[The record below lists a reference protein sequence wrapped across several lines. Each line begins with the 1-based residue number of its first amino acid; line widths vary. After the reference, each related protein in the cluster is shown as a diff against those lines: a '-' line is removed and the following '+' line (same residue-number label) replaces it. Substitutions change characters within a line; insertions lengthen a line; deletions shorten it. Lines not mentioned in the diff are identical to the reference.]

1 MKRRD
6 ILRALGATGAGLV
19 FKGCA
24 SQPATTNTLTDADVE
39 RMLRTMTAF
48 EPAPGQAASVR
59 EALVRMRFEGT
70 VDPKIQPSLGF
81 DVEVDVE

>member
-6 ILRALGATGAGLV
+6 VLRAVAATSAGLV
-19 FKGCA
+19 FEGCA
-24 SQPATTNTLTDADVE
+24 PEPASTNTLTDADVE
-39 RMLRTMTAF
+39 RMLRTMTPF
-48 EPAPGQAASVR
+48 KPAPGQAASVR
-59 EALVRMRFEGT
+59 EALARMRFEGT